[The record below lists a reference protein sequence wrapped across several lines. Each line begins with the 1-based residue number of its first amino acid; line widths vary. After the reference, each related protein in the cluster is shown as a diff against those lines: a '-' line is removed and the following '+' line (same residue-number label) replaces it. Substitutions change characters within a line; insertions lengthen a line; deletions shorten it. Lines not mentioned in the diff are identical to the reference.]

1 MLLFFGA
8 DFISTHILRDARTYL
23 SLRVLAIALPF
34 IALSNIFSGYFN
46 AVRRVYKSASASI
59 TEQFVKIFITVSLL
73 AAIAPRGTEYAC
85 LALVVGTAASEAL
98 SFFYLLLFYIIDKKR
113 HIKADEGKK
122 SPDMRKRMLSI
133 SLPIALSSYLRSGLV
148 TIEHILI
155 PIGLRRHGSD
165 YQTALASYGTIH
177 GMVFPLILFPSA
189 VCSTF
194 AGLIVPELSEL
205 AAQYGEVRGNRH
217 ICYIVRR
224 ALCFALFFGIGTA
237 GIFLCF
243 AKPIGLLVY
252 GSEEAAKYI
261 GIFASLIPVMYLDT
275 TVDGMLKGLGQQ
287 FNSMIYN
294 IIDASM
300 SVLLV
305 WTLMPK
311 IGIYGYV
318 ICVFL
323 TELVNLAFS
332 LNRMLMVTDA
342 KIPLCRIIGATSLS
356 SLIMK
361 LSFPASAS
369 YAAVTVVG
377 ILLSLIFYVI
387 LLRTTQGLTKEDM
400 TWLSGLV
407 REPKAP
413 QLKT

>member
-1 MLLFFGA
+1 M
-8 DFISTHILRDARTYL
+8 
-23 SLRVLAIALPF
+23 
-34 IALSNIFSGYFN
+34 
-46 AVRRVYKSASASI
+46 
-59 TEQFVKIFITVSLL
+59 
-73 AAIAPRGTEYAC
+73 
-85 LALVVGTAASEAL
+85 
-98 SFFYLLLFYIIDKKR
+98 
-113 HIKADEGKK
+113 
-122 SPDMRKRMLSI
+122 
-133 SLPIALSSYLRSGLV
+133 
-148 TIEHILI
+148 
-155 PIGLRRHGSD
+155 
-165 YQTALASYGTIH
+165 
-177 GMVFPLILFPSA
+177 
-189 VCSTF
+189 
-194 AGLIVPELSEL
+194 PELSEL
-205 AAQYGEVRGNRH
+205 SAQYGEVRGNRH

-224 ALCFALFFGIGTA
+224 ALCFALLFGIGTA

-300 SVLLV
+300 SVILV

-332 LNRMLMVTDA
+332 LNRLLMVTDA
-342 KIPLCRIIGATSLS
+342 KIPLCRAVLSPVVCIIGATSIS
-356 SLIMK
+356 MLIMK
-361 LSFPASAS
+361 FSFPASAS
-369 YAAVTVVG
+369 YAAVTIVG

-407 REPKAP
+407 REPKSP